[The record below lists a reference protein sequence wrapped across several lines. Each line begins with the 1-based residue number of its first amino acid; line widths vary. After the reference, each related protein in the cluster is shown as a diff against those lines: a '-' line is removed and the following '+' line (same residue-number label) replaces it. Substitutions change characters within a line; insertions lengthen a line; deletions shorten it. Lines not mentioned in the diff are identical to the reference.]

1 MYTNRSH
8 LACHGYTHWSLRS
21 ISGQRKATQIKV
33 DRRLLG
39 CIMMYRHVSFGSSQN
54 EVSVILF
61 FSRAPDILAD
71 HLLPRVAVQLELPAG
86 FNWLLGWWQLVM
98 CWFFICSKEKW
109 NSTCR
114 NFSFDLFLFSS
125 FEACSSCFYICGFCN
140 CSSFLPDSY
149 VLFSQ
154 ISPRFSTSHLH
165 MCTMFFLH
173 NGNSSILGSF
183 LGCSKIWMMGNPV
196 DTPKFGGYE
205 PWFPC
210 DIPSKSTHHFPWGHG
225 GEVFNARDVLL
236 GLQEFNHI
244 PGYPTH

>member
-86 FNWLLGWWQLVM
+86 FNWLLGWGQLVM
-98 CWFFICSKEKW
+98 CLFFICSKEKW
-109 NSTCR
+109 NSTCW
-114 NFSFDLFLFSS
+114 NFSFDLFLFPS
-125 FEACSSCFYICGFCN
+125 FEGCSSCFYICGFAVVHLSCQIHMFSFHRFHHV
-140 CSSFLPDSY
+140 SS
-149 VLFSQ
+149 
-154 ISPRFSTSHLH
+154 ISPLADVFLV
-165 MCTMFFLH
+165 CTCAPCSFYTMETRAFEVSFWDVPALM
-173 NGNSSILGSF
+173 GKSS
-183 LGCSKIWMMGNPV
+183 
-196 DTPKFGGYE
+196 
-205 PWFPC
+205 
-210 DIPSKSTHHFPWGHG
+210 GH
-225 GEVFNARDVLL
+225 
-236 GLQEFNHI
+236 
-244 PGYPTH
+244 P

>member
-61 FSRAPDILAD
+61 FIRAPDIFAD

-109 NSTCR
+109 NSTCW
-114 NFSFDLFLFSS
+114 NFSFDLFLFPS
-125 FEACSSCFYICGFCN
+125 FEGCSSCFYICGFAVVHLSCQIHMFSFHRFHPV
-140 CSSFLPDSY
+140 SS
-149 VLFSQ
+149 
-154 ISPRFSTSHLH
+154 ISPLADVFLV
-165 MCTMFFLH
+165 CTCAPCSFYTMETRAFEVSFWDVPALM
-173 NGNSSILGSF
+173 GKSS
-183 LGCSKIWMMGNPV
+183 
-196 DTPKFGGYE
+196 
-205 PWFPC
+205 
-210 DIPSKSTHHFPWGHG
+210 GH
-225 GEVFNARDVLL
+225 
-236 GLQEFNHI
+236 
-244 PGYPTH
+244 P